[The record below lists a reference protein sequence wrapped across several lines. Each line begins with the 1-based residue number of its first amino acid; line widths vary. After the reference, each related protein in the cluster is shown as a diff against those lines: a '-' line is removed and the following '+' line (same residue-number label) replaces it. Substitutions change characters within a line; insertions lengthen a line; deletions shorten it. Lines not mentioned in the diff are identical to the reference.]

1 MKMKKS
7 LFLMAF
13 AAILVIACQPKTQ
26 PVDKSAAKEAVNKLM
41 DTYLKF
47 WNAKDASSLSTLLV
61 DDGLFCGTDPTEL
74 MDTKAITIAWT
85 QAFADTTLKFN
96 FSVDKRE
103 IRVTADGNSAI
114 IVEQFTSNPYTPKI
128 PWRLVSH
135 AVKSGDK
142 WKLDFISWNL
152 IPKNEDIGKLNKA
165 LE

>member
-1 MKMKKS
+1 
-7 LFLMAF
+7 
-13 AAILVIACQPKTQ
+13 
-26 PVDKSAAKEAVNKLM
+26 M

-47 WNAKDASSLSTLLV
+47 WNAKDANSLTTLLV

-74 MDTKAITIAWT
+74 MDKKTITTAWI
-85 QAFADTTLKFN
+85 QAFTDTTLKFN
-96 FSVDKRE
+96 FSVDKRK
-103 IRVTADGNSAI
+103 IRVTSDGSSAI
-114 IVEQFTSNPYTPKI
+114 ILEQFTSNPYTPKI

-135 AVKSGDK
+135 AVKTDDK